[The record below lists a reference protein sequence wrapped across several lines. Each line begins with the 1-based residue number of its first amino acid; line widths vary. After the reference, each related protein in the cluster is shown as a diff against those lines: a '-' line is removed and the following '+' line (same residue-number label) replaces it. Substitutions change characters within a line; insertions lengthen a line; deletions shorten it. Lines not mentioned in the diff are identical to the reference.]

1 MVERWLCIGV
11 TLDAKKFIAV
21 ERNDEI
27 TFVIGLY
34 ELYCL
39 ADDVTFSFKV
49 FATVI
54 LKRNIDALF
63 LAILRIFC
71 VLRHVDPLSKI

>member
-1 MVERWLCIGV
+1 MGV
-11 TLDAKKFIAV
+11 
-21 ERNDEI
+21 NDEI

-54 LKRNIDALF
+54 LRQNIHALF
-63 LAILRIFC
+63 LVILRIFC